1 MTLEDFFAAHK
12 KTAVAFSGGIDS
24 AYLVYAAKKYGAD
37 LTAYFVKTAFQPQ
50 SELDDAIEF
59 AADINAELRIIEVD
73 IMSYEDI
80 LKNPADRCYHCK
92 KKIFSAVKKAAS
104 ADGYS
109 VILDGT
115 NASDD
120 IADRPGIRALNELC
134 VISPLREYGIT
145 KDEIRA
151 LSRNAG
157 IKIWDK
163 PSYAC
168 LATRIPT
175 GTAITADMLKNTE
188 RAEKE
193 LAAIGFSDFRIR
205 YIDGAARIQVRDEQM
220 EKLFKMRGEIIDRL
234 KPYYKAILLD
244 LGGRQ

>member
-59 AADINAELRIIEVD
+59 AAEVNAELRIIEVD

-115 NASDD
+115 NASDV
-120 IADRPGIRALNELC
+120 ADRPGIRALNELC
-134 VISPLREYGIT
+134 VISPLRECGIT

>member
-1 MTLEDFFAAHK
+1 MARQAYDGLSHIFIP
-12 KTAVAFSGGIDS
+12 AFSERARISSFVIPHSLSGEITQSSLS
-24 AYLVYAAKKYGAD
+24 ARIPGRSAISSDAFVPSRITLYPSAA
-37 LTAYFVKTAFQPQ
+37 
-50 SELDDAIEF
+50 
-59 AADINAELRIIEVD
+59 
-73 IMSYEDI
+73 
-80 LKNPADRCYHCK
+80 
-92 KKIFSAVKKAAS
+92 

-134 VISPLREYGIT
+134 VISPLRECGIT

-151 LSRNAG
+151 LSLNAG